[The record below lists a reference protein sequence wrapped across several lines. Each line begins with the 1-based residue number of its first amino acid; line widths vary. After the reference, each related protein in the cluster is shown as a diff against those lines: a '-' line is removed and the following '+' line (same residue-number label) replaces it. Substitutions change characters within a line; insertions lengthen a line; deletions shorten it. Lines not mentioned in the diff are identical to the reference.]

1 MYTILIK
8 SNNEMIVSTPE
19 QRIMQRS
26 KLVDT
31 LHFLTAPT
39 YNGLDM
45 STCTLLLEYKL
56 PVSQEPHSEI
66 LTLSNDLYK
75 ENLEY
80 KLPLDTSITKE
91 AGRVEMQV
99 TFLKNEMNSDG
110 SVSQYTRKI
119 SPCFVNIIPI
129 AAWSNMV
136 PDAELAAIDQ
146 RILKLD
152 AIANQLSEMQ
162 DVTFETKA
170 DDISYE
176 NNTIQLLAN
185 GKKIGTSHILDQQEE
200 MDIIEF
206 GDNGDENPDS
216 PNDDDHTL
224 VEF

>member
-66 LTLSNDLYK
+66 LTLSNDLYR

-91 AGRVEMQV
+91 AGKVEMQV
-99 TFLKNEMNSDG
+99 TFLKM
-110 SVSQYTRKI
+110 K
-119 SPCFVNIIPI
+119 
-129 AAWSNMV
+129 
-136 PDAELAAIDQ
+136 
-146 RILKLD
+146 
-152 AIANQLSEMQ
+152 
-162 DVTFETKA
+162 
-170 DDISYE
+170 
-176 NNTIQLLAN
+176 
-185 GKKIGTSHILDQQEE
+185 
-200 MDIIEF
+200 
-206 GDNGDENPDS
+206 
-216 PNDDDHTL
+216 
-224 VEF
+224 